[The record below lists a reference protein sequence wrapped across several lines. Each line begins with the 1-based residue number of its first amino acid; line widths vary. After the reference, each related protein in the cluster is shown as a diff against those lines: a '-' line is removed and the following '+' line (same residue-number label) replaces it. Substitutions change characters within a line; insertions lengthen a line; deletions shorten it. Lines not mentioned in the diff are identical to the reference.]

1 MNLPDNV
8 NVDAAGDGRICQH
21 LRGRGVFGTF
31 FHAPTAGALE
41 VMADTLIL
49 IDVDGVIS
57 AVLGPHDSRQAA
69 AIAELGSNLL
79 HLPAGQFGLPGF
91 VDLHIH
97 APQYP
102 QLGLALDK
110 PLEIWLQKY
119 TFPLEASYADLD
131 FARPRYETLVDDLL
145 ATGTTTALYFA
156 TQDRAATQLL
166 ADICIAKGQRALV
179 GKVVMDD
186 AAACPEDYRDV
197 SPEAAIADTRAVI
210 EHIRRHPDNAAAR
223 VLPVIT
229 PRFIPSC
236 TDAALSGLGALAAE
250 CDCHVQT
257 HCSESDWAHGHVLAR
272 FGHTDAQ
279 ALDDFGLLTRKSVLA
294 HSNFLTDADMD
305 RLVRRGSGVAHCAL
319 SNVYFANAVFP
330 LRRALEKQLHVGLGT
345 DISGGPSGSM
355 FEACRSTVQA
365 SRLLEDGV
373 DPKLPADS
381 RGVPGSRVDLVTA
394 FHLATAG
401 GGVALDL
408 PIGLLAPGY
417 RFDVMII
424 DTMAAQGGIRLFGE
438 TRPQAIFEKIVYGA
452 SRANVAAVWVDG
464 EQVSGFA

>member
-1 MNLPDNV
+1 MPSS
-8 NVDAAGDGRICQH
+8 GKSQH

-31 FHAPTAGALE
+31 FHAPSPDALE
-41 VMADTLIL
+41 ALADTLIL
-49 IDVDGVIS
+49 IGQDGAIT
-57 AVLGPHDSRQAA
+57 AVLRAGDPAQAA
-69 AIAELGSNLL
+69 AIADLGEHLL
-79 HLPAGQFGLPGF
+79 RLPEGHFGLPGF

-102 QLGLALDK
+102 QLGLALDE
-110 PLEIWLQKY
+110 PLEVWLQKY
-119 TFPLEASYADLD
+119 TFLLEASYADLD
-131 FARPRYETLVDDLL
+131 FARPRYESLVNDLL

-156 TQDRAATQLL
+156 TQHREATQLL
-166 ADICIAKGQRALV
+166 ADICIARGQRALV

-186 AAACPEDYRDV
+186 PAACPENYRDL

-210 EHIRRHPDNAAAR
+210 EHIRNHPDNAEAR

-236 TDAALSGLGALAAE
+236 TDAALAGLGQLAAE

-279 ALDDFGLLTRKSVLA
+279 ALDEFGLLTRKSVLA
-294 HSNFLTDADMD
+294 HSNFLTDGDMD
-305 RLVRRGSGVAHCAL
+305 RLVVRGSAVAHCAL
-319 SNVYFANAVFP
+319 SNIYFANAVFP

-355 FEACRSTVQA
+355 FEACRTTVQA

-373 DPKLPADS
+373 DPRLPPEG
-381 RGVPGSRVDLVTA
+381 RGTPASRVDLVTA

-401 GGVALDL
+401 GGIALDL
-408 PIGLLAPGY
+408 PIGVLVPGH
-417 RFDVMII
+417 RFDVMAI
-424 DTMAAQGGIRLFGE
+424 DTSATAGAIRLFGE
-438 TRPQAIFEKIVYGA
+438 TRHHAIFEKILYGA
-452 SRANVAAVWVDG
+452 SRANIAAVWVDG
-464 EQVSGFA
+464 RRVS